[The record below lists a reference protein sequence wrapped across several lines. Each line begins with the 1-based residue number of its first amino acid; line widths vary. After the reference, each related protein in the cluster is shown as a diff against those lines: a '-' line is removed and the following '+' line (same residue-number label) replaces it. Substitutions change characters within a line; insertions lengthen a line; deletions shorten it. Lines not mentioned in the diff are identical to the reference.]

1 MTPLVTALVCFG
13 VFVIVGLIAKVAIGV
28 WIKRQQ

>member
-13 VFVIVGLIAKVAIGV
+13 AFVIVGLIAKVAIGV

>member
-13 VFVIVGLIAKVAIGV
+13 AFVIVGLLAKAAIGM